1 MSHPQMFTQREQEA
15 NFRRQLRQGLDER
28 AVQTL
33 NQLLNLRLDKIKA
46 DLLAAV
52 AADVPGLQG
61 EGRAL
66 KLVVKWLNEPVPEKS
81 TDD

>member
-1 MSHPQMFTQREQEA
+1 
-15 NFRRQLRQGLDER
+15 
-28 AVQTL
+28 
-33 NQLLNLRLDKIKA
+33 
-46 DLLAAV
+46 V